1 MKQNINK
8 GKSVQDDIDNMR
20 KRRDERKI
28 KESRK
33 IAANN
38 NHEFIGKAMDKD
50 YEKMIRNKKSDIYSY
65 EPEPDTDIDNS
76 KIFVVVS
83 T

>member
-28 KESRK
+28 
-33 IAANN
+33 IL
-38 NHEFIGKAMDKD
+38 
-50 YEKMIRNKKSDIYSY
+50 
-65 EPEPDTDIDNS
+65 NS
-76 KIFVVVS
+76 F
-83 T
+83 